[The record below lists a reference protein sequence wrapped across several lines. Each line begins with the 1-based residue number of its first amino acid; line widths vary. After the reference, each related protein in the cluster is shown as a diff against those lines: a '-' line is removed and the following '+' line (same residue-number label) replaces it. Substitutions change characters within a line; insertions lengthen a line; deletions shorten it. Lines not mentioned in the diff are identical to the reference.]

1 MALPGYVGRYQV
13 RDEIARG
20 GFASVVRA
28 WDEELESFVAIKI
41 LHPNLANDEEVQAR
55 FVEEAR
61 LLRRIRSPNVVTVHD
76 VGRLNDGRPYIVMD
90 FADRATLAARIRPE
104 QLASPD
110 VRELTVL
117 VDALADGLS
126 AIHEAGV
133 VHRDIKPENI
143 LFQSVR
149 RGPVGAKANLAERA
163 APMVHLAGPDE
174 RILLGDLGIAKDL
187 IKHGPMATLLGGT
200 PLYEAPEQ
208 REGSGKI
215 TPACDIYSVTALLWH
230 VLTARQ
236 PPKRESLASQ
246 LSTLPAAWH
255 PVIEQGMA
263 RDPEARFTTIESWR
277 SAVHDVLAGEAIATQ
292 VDRIDTA
299 AVPSTACPYKG
310 LAAYQ
315 PEDAVSFFGREAL
328 IDELVRRLQLDRVLV
343 VGGPSGSGKSSLVRA
358 GLIPALAAGA
368 LAGSDT
374 WRTALF
380 TPGRDPLVELH
391 YRVAATLPSEAPP
404 IPVEDLLARPT
415 LARHLGE
422 ARGAQ
427 TPLLLCIDQFEELF
441 TLATES
447 QRSGFIAA
455 LSAMS
460 DPADSKV
467 RVVIAVRA
475 DFYAAC
481 AQVPWLAERITDN
494 QMLVGPMTRS
504 ELRRAI
510 SEPARRAGL
519 YVERNLI
526 EAIIDETGDEAGS
539 LPLIAHALVETW
551 LRRQGNRLTLE
562 GFREAGGV
570 AGAISQTADA
580 TYQDKFGASERG
592 AAKRL
597 FLRLVAPGEG
607 TPDTRRVL
615 ARAEIEHDA
624 EPEIMQRV
632 VERLTD
638 ARLLTVD
645 DRTVQIAHEALLR
658 TWPRLRGWIEES
670 RDDLRMRQRIAR
682 AAAEWEA
689 TQRDPDLLY
698 RGTPLLTAQEWLAR
712 NPDLVGEQEA
722 IFLQASA
729 TATAEQKALA
739 AERERRRRRGRR
751 LGIAALTALAVS
763 ASAAS
768 VVAIVA
774 LQDARQNAEMAET
787 ARSVATARFAGALG
801 AAAHGLVE
809 SDPLLALS
817 LAAESVA
824 RAGSAAPGFDARASM
839 IAARQTLSGRGPFL
853 LGSPIA
859 VGDPLSI
866 AMSPDG
872 GLLAAGQRDGTIVL
886 IDTVMR
892 RPIGPSLQAHKG
904 GVQDLAFSP
913 DGHGLVSAGDDG
925 AVHFWTVADGLAGEE
940 KNLWQAPDVVWGVRF
955 DPQGKTLAAA
965 SEDGTVRLWEVDA
978 GAALRAPLID
988 RIGDFLS
995 VAFAP
1000 DGGGLVAG
1008 NGEGDIFGWALP
1020 GATQLFKPI
1029 HGAHTSDV
1037 WNLAFSPRG
1046 DRFATASSDATSM
1059 VVEYPSGRVM
1069 GQAFAGAGGI
1079 NDVVFTPN
1087 GETLI
1092 GGGSD
1097 GALHLWDLSHDRL
1110 LTSTASGHSQPIID
1124 VELSRDGKLVATLGR
1139 DLLIRLWTMGREYPL
1154 AQQRW
1159 VSGQAAKGLAI
1170 SSDGRR
1176 LAVGDDAGVVHVWQ
1190 LDSAREPQRLTGH
1203 AYQVW
1208 AVAFSP
1214 DDRLLATGDRSG
1226 EVRLWDLASGMLR
1239 WSIAAGQGSVWS
1251 LAFFDE
1257 GRRLATA
1264 SDDGVRLWTVE
1275 SGAADGALAPTGG
1288 QVTRAALSPDGTAL
1302 AVAGTDGRVLLWDLV
1317 SGTLRREFNA
1327 ESGVIWS
1334 VAFSPDG
1341 SRLATASSE
1350 EVVTL
1355 WRVKDGERLATM
1367 TGHSGGVTDLTFL
1380 ADGVTLVAIDR
1391 KGNLHIW
1398 DTPTARRLA
1407 ERQVGHQ
1414 GASWRIAVHPDGERF
1429 ATAGD
1434 DGQVRLWDEL
1444 SVVRGCQIAG
1454 PAFDPALRA
1463 QYLGAGEA
1471 SQACR

>member
-1 MALPGYVGRYQV
+1 MPLPAYVGRYRV
-13 RDEIARG
+13 REEIARG

-28 WDEELESFVAIKI
+28 WDEELESFVAIKL
-41 LHPNLANDEEVQAR
+41 LHPNLANDEGIQMR

-61 LLRRIRSPNVVTVHD
+61 LLRRIRSPNVITVHD
-76 VGRLNDGRPYIVMD
+76 VGRLNDGRPYFVMD
-90 FADRATLAARIRPE
+90 FADRGTLAARIRPE
-104 QLASPD
+104 EDVGPD
-110 VRELTVL
+110 PRQLTVL
-117 VDALADGLS
+117 IDALADGLS
-126 AIHEAGV
+126 AMHEAGV

-143 LFQSVR
+143 LFQSAR
-149 RGPVGAKANLAERA
+149 RGPIDGEATFADDARQMTHLVA
-163 APMVHLAGPDE
+163 ADE
-174 RILLGDLGIAKDL
+174 RIFVGDLGIAKDL

-208 REGSGKI
+208 RDGIAEV
-215 TPACDIYSVTALLWH
+215 TPACDIYSATALLWH

-236 PPKRESLASQ
+236 PPKAENLASQ
-246 LSTLPAAWH
+246 LSALPSAWH
-255 PVIEQGMA
+255 PLIEQGMA
-263 RDPEARFTTIESWR
+263 LDPEARFTTIESWR
-277 SAVHDVLAGEAIATQ
+277 SAVEEVLGGEVAAIH
-292 VDRIDTA
+292 VDRIDTT
-299 AVPSTACPYKG
+299 VDRSTSCPYKG
-310 LAAYQ
+310 LASYQ
-315 PEDAVSFFGREAL
+315 PEDAASFFGREVL
-328 IDELVRRLQLDRVLV
+328 IDELVHRLKRERVLV
-343 VGGPSGSGKSSLVRA
+343 VGGPSGGGKSSLVRA
-358 GLIPALAAGA
+358 GLIPALAVGA
-368 LAGSDT
+368 LAGSET

-391 YRVAATLPSEAPP
+391 YRVAATLPSARAQ
-404 IPVEDLLARPT
+404 ITVEDLLKRPT

-422 ARGAQ
+422 SKEAQ

-447 QRSGFIAA
+447 QRNGFITA
-455 LSAMS
+455 LSAMA

-481 AQVPWLAERITDN
+481 AQVPWLAERITEN
-494 QMLVGPMTRS
+494 QVLVGPMTRS

-519 YVERNLI
+519 YVEGILI
-526 EAIIDETGDEAGS
+526 EAIIDEARDEVGS

-551 LRRQGNRLTLE
+551 VRRQGNRLTLQ

-580 TYQDKFGASERG
+580 IYQDKFGPSERN

-607 TPDTRRVL
+607 TPDIRRVL
-615 ARAEIEHDA
+615 ARAEIERDA

-632 VERLTD
+632 IERLTE

-645 DRTVQIAHEALLR
+645 NRTVQIAHEALLR

-689 TQRDPDLLY
+689 AERDPDLLY
-698 RGTPLLTAQEWLAR
+698 RGTPLLTAQEWRAR
-712 NPDLVGEQEA
+712 NPDLVGELEST
-722 IFLQASA
+722 FLQASA
-729 TATAEQKALA
+729 TAKAEQEALA

-751 LGIAALTALAVS
+751 FGIAALTALAVG

-774 LQDARQNAEMAET
+774 LQEARVNEEIAEA
-787 ARSVATARFAGALG
+787 ARGVAMERFAGALG

-809 SDPLLALS
+809 TDPLLALS
-817 LAAESVA
+817 LAAESVV
-824 RAGSAAPGFDARASM
+824 RAGTAAPGFDARASM

-853 LGSPIA
+853 LGSPIS
-859 VGDPLSI
+859 VGDALSI

-872 GLLAAGQRDGTIVL
+872 GLLAAGRRDGTIVL
-886 IDTVMR
+886 IDAGMR
-892 RPIGPSLQAHKG
+892 RPIGPTLKGHEG

-925 AVHFWTVADGLAGEE
+925 AIHFWTVADGLAGEVRTVG
-940 KNLWQAPDVVWGVRF
+940 QTSDVVWGVRF
-955 DPQGKTLAAA
+955 DPLGKRVAAA
-965 SEDGTVRLWEVDA
+965 GEDGTVRLWEMDA
-978 GAALRAPLID
+978 EAAFRAPLID
-988 RIGDFLS
+988 RAGGFLS

-1000 DGGGLVAG
+1000 DGGGLIAG

-1020 GATQLFKPI
+1020 SATPLFKPI
-1029 HGAHTSDV
+1029 HGTHTSDV
-1037 WNLAFSPRG
+1037 WKLEFSPRG

-1059 VVEYPSGRVM
+1059 VVEYPSGQVI
-1069 GQAFAGAGGI
+1069 GQPFAGAVGI
-1079 NDVVFTPN
+1079 NDVAFTPS

-1110 LTSTASGHSQPIID
+1110 LNTTAGGHSQPIID
-1124 VELSRDGKLVATLGR
+1124 VELSRDGRLVASLGR
-1139 DLLIRLWTMGREYPL
+1139 DQLIRLWTMVRDYPL
-1154 AQQRW
+1154 TQQRW
-1159 VSGQAAKGLAI
+1159 VSGQAAKGLAF
-1170 SSDGRR
+1170 SPDGTRM
-1176 LAVGDDAGVVHVWQ
+1176 AVGDDAGVIHVWQ
-1190 LDSAREPQRLTGH
+1190 LDSDRNPQRLTGH
-1203 AYQVW
+1203 SHQVW
-1208 AVAFSP
+1208 AVAFAP
-1214 DDRLLATGDRSG
+1214 DGTLLASGDRSG
-1226 EVRLWDLASGMLR
+1226 EVRLWDLASGRLR
-1239 WSIAAGQGSVWS
+1239 WSFPAGQGSVWS
-1251 LAFFDE
+1251 LIFFDR

-1264 SDDGVRLWTVE
+1264 SDGGVRLWSVE
-1275 SGAADGALAPTGG
+1275 NRAAEGALAHPSG
-1288 QVTRAALSPDGTAL
+1288 QVTRAALSPDGAAL
-1302 AVAGTDGRVLLWDLV
+1302 AVAGTDGGVLLWDLA
-1317 SGTLRREFNA
+1317 SGNLRREFTA
-1327 ESGVIWS
+1327 ERGVIWS

-1341 SRLATASSE
+1341 TRLATASSE

-1355 WRVKDGERLATM
+1355 WRLKDGERLATM
-1367 TGHSGGVTDLTFL
+1367 TGHSGGVTDLAFL
-1380 ADGVTLVAIDR
+1380 ADGVTLVATDR
-1391 KGNLHIW
+1391 KGNLHVW

-1414 GASWRIAVHPDGERF
+1414 GATWRIAVHPDGERF

-1434 DGQVRLWDEL
+1434 DGQVRLWDEF
-1444 SVVRGCQIAG
+1444 SVARACQIAG
-1454 PAFDPALRA
+1454 PAFDTALRT
-1463 QYLGAGEA
+1463 QYLGAGELA
-1471 SQACR
+1471 QACY